1 MRRKH
6 ASTRTKSARGCRSG
20 GLRSPIAASTAAS
33 SAEGS
38 TGFVTR
44 ADAPNCSASARASAR
59 TKPQDRKMSRGWG
72 GQRCAC
78 SSSTRSSPA
87 GSGARISASNNSG
100 RSERTISSAFA
111 PSDAVSTRW
120 PAWRT
125 IAANSVI
132 AAGSSKTSMV
142 AMLRLDVATFRGS
155 EARDFMLPP
164 GAMPVEQLRRTLV
177 QMAYAGCPMAAPLR
191 TRNARR
197 RKFCSYSATVVRE
210 GSTKFSGSLD
220 RAYPT
225 PSLSWPGFSQRRSV
239 HGDWRLMDSTILL
252 IENEPESRAH
262 IAANLR
268 QAGHRALC
276 AADVAAA
283 ELLLRGEIPDLVML
297 EWILPDTPGVTFARR
312 LRSDRRTMNVPII
325 VVTARTQESDKVVAF
340 EAGVDDYVTKP
351 FSPRELLARVKALMR
366 RCAPQRTDE
375 IAETEGL
382 RVDCAMRRVTCDGRE
397 IELGNIDF
405 RMLHFFMTRPGR
417 IHSRARLLDEVWGE
431 QVGVEERTVDVHVRK
446 LRQALARTGRDRLI
460 DTVRGVGYRFHPG
473 VN

>member
-1 MRRKH
+1 
-6 ASTRTKSARGCRSG
+6 
-20 GLRSPIAASTAAS
+20 
-33 SAEGS
+33 
-38 TGFVTR
+38 
-44 ADAPNCSASARASAR
+44 
-59 TKPQDRKMSRGWG
+59 
-72 GQRCAC
+72 
-78 SSSTRSSPA
+78 
-87 GSGARISASNNSG
+87 
-100 RSERTISSAFA
+100 
-111 PSDAVSTRW
+111 
-120 PAWRT
+120 
-125 IAANSVI
+125 
-132 AAGSSKTSMV
+132 
-142 AMLRLDVATFRGS
+142 
-155 EARDFMLPP
+155 
-164 GAMPVEQLRRTLV
+164 
-177 QMAYAGCPMAAPLR
+177 
-191 TRNARR
+191 
-197 RKFCSYSATVVRE
+197 
-210 GSTKFSGSLD
+210 
-220 RAYPT
+220 
-225 PSLSWPGFSQRRSV
+225 
-239 HGDWRLMDSTILL
+239 MDSTILL